1 MLFLNTAL
9 LLGALGIS
17 IPIIIHLLNRRST
30 RVVDW
35 GAMNFLLDSLAIRN
49 RRIQLEEALL
59 MATRCLLVGLLA
71 LALARPFIPP
81 GSTIPWLLVLP
92 FLLLGI
98 VGLGVAVVLH
108 DEPKWRRWI
117 AGISLLLLLFCVAL
131 ILFEKYLNLSR
142 FTPGARQD
150 IALIID
156 GSTSMTVNIDGTTNF
171 ERAVEEARTI
181 IKRAPRGHAFSLILG
196 GPSPSGQILDPTTD
210 RAELEA
216 ALDDLVPLDGAMT
229 SYQALTLASLSLSR
243 GDNPAKQIVVLTDEQ
258 NVGWEIG
265 KSGRW
270 SFLSDAFKN
279 LPSEPQIMLRKM
291 PLPDYIRNVA
301 VTDITLSRDIVG
313 VDRPVEIT
321 VMAENTGNEAVT
333 PGALVLTLDDG
344 REYRDESL
352 GQLKPGERQTAK
364 FLHQFSEPGAH
375 SLTFTLEVED
385 DIASDNIGYHATN
398 VAEVLKVLIVDGRP
412 SGRAFDRASTFAAV
426 AMAPSSLTLDP
437 TLEANRASVTDE
449 ESDDF
454 NMEYDPTLDPIRF
467 LVEPTVV
474 DAPSISSIPDFE
486 DFDTVVLS
494 DVPRL
499 PADSAQSIADFVQQ
513 GGGLLIAAGEK
524 ILPDFYNS
532 WTLDKDTPFLPAKF
546 GDELQV
552 ATAGE
557 FFTPSAQTL
566 THPALSKIADSAKSD
581 FSSTIIQTYR
591 SQQIPDTLA
600 KESSV
605 GARLNNGDALLV
617 SRQIGKGNVIQLGTP
632 IDLSG
637 GNLVTRQAFLPFL
650 HELVYHLANPAAYE
664 LNLEPGWEVNIGL
677 AANRGRAIGEGLIGK
692 YYASHD
698 AQAPAYTRQDA
709 NIEFNWFANSPAPGI
724 PANHFKV
731 EWTGK
736 LQVPHSDRYNF
747 SADVDDFLEIWI
759 DGKRIGD
766 FRQSGNKRRMNAKL
780 DANRWYD
787 FRAIY
792 REDSG
797 DAKVS
802 LHWDAKRTPEQ
813 AIPSEAF
820 RTFSDE
826 NAETGRQSTLT
837 NYEVEGPNN
846 RLRTAQLSSV
856 DGGSVLKLQGE
867 ISSGLYKLKVPDEQL
882 LYFADFLRPESSE
895 IPFTVKR
902 DSAESHLDALTETDL
917 EFMSNFVT
925 LAQPQTLEELVGFLN
940 GNQFG
945 QELWKY
951 LALGAFVFL
960 LLEVAL
966 ARWVAHSRRMGEEIT
981 IKFEAKDAPTSSF
994 HEQLVRMG
1002 KA

>member
-49 RRIQLEEALL
+49 RKIQLEEALL

-92 FLLLGI
+92 LLLLGI

-156 GSTSMTVNIDGTTNF
+156 GSTSMTVDIEGTTNF

-181 IKRAPRGHAFSLILG
+181 VKRAPRGHAFSLILG
-196 GPSPSGQILDPTTD
+196 GPSPSGKILDPTTD

-216 ALDDLVPLDGAMT
+216 ALDDLAPLDGAMT

-270 SFLSDAFKN
+270 NFLRDAFKN

-301 VTDITLSRDIVG
+301 VTDISLSRDIVG

-352 GQLKPGERQTAK
+352 GQLKPGERQSAK
-364 FLHQFSEPGAH
+364 FIHQFSDSGAH

-385 DIASDNIGYHATN
+385 DIASDNVGYYAAN

-412 SGRAFDRASTFAAV
+412 SGHVLDRASTFAAI
-426 AMAPSSLTLDP
+426 AMAPSALTLDP

-474 DAPSISSIPDFE
+474 DAPSINSIPDFE

-499 PADSAQSIADFVQQ
+499 PSESADSIAEFVQQ
-513 GGGLLIAAGEK
+513 GGGLLVSAGGK
-524 ILPDFYNS
+524 IQPDFYND
-532 WTLDKDTPFLPAKF
+532 WQLDDDTPFLPAKLSE
-546 GDELQV
+546 ELRV
-552 ATAGE
+552 ALNDD

-566 THPALSKIADSAKSD
+566 THPALEKIADAAKSD
-581 FSSTIIQTYR
+581 FTSTVIQTYR
-591 SQQIPDTLA
+591 KQQIPDTLA
-600 KESSV
+600 NESSV
-605 GARLNNGDALLV
+605 GARLNNGDPLLV
-617 SRQIGKGNVIQLGTP
+617 SRKVGKGNVVMLGTP

-637 GNLVTRQAFLPFL
+637 GNLVTRQAFLPLL
-650 HELVYHLANPAAYE
+650 HELIYYLANPAAYE
-664 LNLEPGWEVNIGL
+664 LNLEPGWKVNIGL
-677 AANRGRAIGEGLIGK
+677 AANRGRAIGEGLVGH
-692 YYASHD
+692 YYDSHD
-698 AQAPAYTRQDA
+698 AKEPAYTRQDD
-709 NIEFNWFANSPAPGI
+709 NIEFNWLAGSPAPGI
-724 PANHFKV
+724 PANHFRV

-736 LQVPHSDRYNF
+736 LQVPNSDRYNF
-747 SADVDDFLEIWI
+747 SAEVDDFLEIWI

-766 FRQSGNKRRMNAKL
+766 FREGGNKRRMNAKL
-780 DANRWYD
+780 EANRWYD
-787 FRAIY
+787 FRAVY
-792 REDSG
+792 REDTG
-797 DAKVS
+797 DAVVS
-802 LHWDAKRTPEQ
+802 LQWDASKTPHQ
-813 AIPSEAF
+813 AIPSKAF
-820 RTFSDE
+820 RTFSEE
-826 NAETGRQSTLT
+826 NSETGRVSTLT
-837 NYEVEGPNN
+837 SYEVEGPNN

-867 ISSGLYKLKVPDEQL
+867 ISSGLYRLRIPEEQT
-882 LYFADFLRPESSE
+882 LYFADFLRPDSSE

-902 DSAESHLDALTETDL
+902 DAAESHLDALTEADFDFL
-917 EFMSNFVT
+917 SNFVT
-925 LAQPQTLEELVGFLN
+925 LSQPQTLEELIGFLN

-960 LLEVAL
+960 LIEVAL